1 MEMENGQKIVMEMEN
16 GQKFVMEMEIQNCDG
31 NGK

>member
-1 MEMENGQKIVMEMEN
+1 MEMENDQKIVMEMEN
-16 GQKFVMEMEIQNCDG
+16 GQKIIMEMEIQNCDG

>member
-1 MEMENGQKIVMEMEN
+1 MENSQKIVMEMEN
-16 GQKFVMEMEIQNCDG
+16 GQKIIMEMEIENCDG

>member
-16 GQKFVMEMEIQNCDG
+16 GQKIVMEMEIQNCDG

>member
-16 GQKFVMEMEIQNCDG
+16 GQKCVMEIEIQNCDG

>member
-1 MEMENGQKIVMEMEN
+1 MEMENDQKIVMEMENGQKIVMEME
-16 GQKFVMEMEIQNCDG
+16 IQNCDG